1 MADEN
6 QQPPQLNEEEEKV
19 RRAAEIA
26 EQAKLPYEWTQTIR
40 DVDVTIPVPGHLR
53 GKDLDVLLAKDRV
66 RVGVKGETPILEVFT
81 YLPTYLPTWG
91 LERMK
96 KRSILINSRE
106 PSPTRSTRTNH
117 PGRSRQHAHPRVRK
131 SPSTWTKSTR

>member
-26 EQAKLPYEWTQTIR
+26 EQAKLPYKWTQTIR

-53 GKDLDVLLAKDRV
+53 GKDLDVLLAKDRI

-81 YLPTYLPTWG
+81 YLPAYLPGAWK
-91 LERMK
+91 E
-96 KRSILINSRE
+96 
-106 PSPTRSTRTNH
+106 
-117 PGRSRQHAHPRVRK
+117 
-131 SPSTWTKSTR
+131 